1 MHGRIKMTFSP
12 PFQISA
18 YFEDVKVTTLDLGP
32 KLPQIISVST
42 PWQDDLGLWVDV
54 DIEYN
59 SICQATVQTQG
70 IRLPAKDEPD
80 REAAELLRYL
90 VIYLVIPI
98 FLLGFGMSFNVSTF
112 VTNSLS
118 LQSYFREFI

>member
-1 MHGRIKMTFSP
+1 MFHKTCHICFYYCRLDLKSENKSTTLLSL
-12 PFQISA
+12 QISA

-42 PWQDDLGLWVDV
+42 PWQDDLGLWVDL

-80 REAAELLRYL
+80 REAAELLRYK
-90 VIYLVIPI
+90 
-98 FLLGFGMSFNVSTF
+98 SF
-112 VTNSLS
+112 
-118 LQSYFREFI
+118 